1 MYVPKHFAE
10 DDPARLAALID
21 AHEFAT
27 LFTAGDGG
35 PFATH
40 LPLLFEPSRGPR
52 GTLIGHVARAN
63 PHWRRFDGRP
73 ALAVFAGPHAYVSPR
88 WYKAAPAV
96 PTWNY
101 VAVHAA
107 GTVRAVEDPAA
118 LRAILDRLAAR
129 HEGDGPWR
137 IADQPENFTAGMM
150 RAIVGLELAIETLE
164 GKAKLSQNRSAAD
177 RAGVIEALAASAE
190 AGDRALADAMR
201 AAEPGG

>member
-10 DDPARLAALID
+10 DDPARIASLID

-27 LFTAGDGG
+27 LFTGGEEG

-40 LPLLFEPSRGPR
+40 LPLLLDPSRGER
-52 GTLIGHVARAN
+52 GALIGHVARAN
-63 PHWRRFDGRP
+63 PHWRRFDGRQ

-101 VAVHAA
+101 VAVHAT
-107 GTVRAVEDPAA
+107 GRVRAVEDPAA

-129 HEGDGPWR
+129 HEGDGRCRVATPPDKFPDR
-137 IADQPENFTAGMM
+137 I
-150 RAIVGLELAIETLE
+150 
-164 GKAKLSQNRSAAD
+164 
-177 RAGVIEALAASAE
+177 
-190 AGDRALADAMR
+190 
-201 AAEPGG
+201 